1 MVGKIILFRLI
12 FFSFVYVH
20 YDTWIYI
27 QNWYRNIYIYIYMY
41 IYKLKNP
48 HLNVKWSEYTN
59 KKNEFERT
67 KTLL

>member
-1 MVGKIILFRLI
+1 MFTFTMIHGYISKI
-12 FFSFVYVH
+12 
-20 YDTWIYI
+20 DTEIY
-27 QNWYRNIYIYIYMY
+27 IYIYIYMY

>member
-1 MVGKIILFRLI
+1 MFTFTMIHGYISKI
-12 FFSFVYVH
+12 
-20 YDTWIYI
+20 DTE
-27 QNWYRNIYIYIYMY
+27 IYIYIYICMY